1 MLELLVGLVL
11 GVGLLVL
18 LPLLLLKLVFG
29 VVAFAVWLPFKIL
42 GLAFGLVWNLF
53 AAIAKL
59 AFSIFGVLALAVLA
73 VFALVMIPLLPFLFV
88 GALVW
93 AAVKLVGGAG
103 TAPAAA

>member
-18 LPLLLLKLVFG
+18 LPLLLLKLVFS
-29 VVAFAVWLPFKIL
+29 VVAFAVWLPFKVL
-42 GLAFGLVWNLF
+42 GLAFGLVWNLI
-53 AAIAKL
+53 AGIAKL

-73 VFALVMIPLLPFLFV
+73 VLALVMIPLLPFFFL

-93 AAVKLVGGAG
+93 AAVKLLGGSGA
-103 TAPAAA
+103 APATA

>member
-1 MLELLVGLVL
+1 MLELLVGLAV

-42 GLAFGLVWNLF
+42 GLAFGLVWNLL

-59 AFSIFGVLALAVLA
+59 AFSILGVLALAVLA
-73 VFALVMIPLLPFLFV
+73 VLALVLIPLLPFLFV

-93 AAVKLVGGAG
+93 AAVKLIGGSSAA
-103 TAPAAA
+103 TAAA

>member
-29 VVAFAVWLPFKIL
+29 VLAFALWLPFKLL
-42 GLAFGLVWNLF
+42 GLAFGLVWNLI
-53 AAIAKL
+53 AGLAKL

-73 VFALVMIPLLPFLFV
+73 VFALVLIPLLPFLFL

-93 AAVKLVGGAG
+93 AAVKLFGSAG